1 MSELALYVDQE
12 TKQMI
17 ENSRITL
24 LQTIEK
30 DLYFYPQSESVIFK
44 NDSDKQEEIV
54 KKLVLSNKKQF
65 NPLQFDAP
73 VSKVGP
79 LHIPPNVYQEIEEFG
94 LDTLTII
101 QSVIREFQD
110 VFGQS
115 KKQPRMK
122 LR

>member
-65 NPLQFDAP
+65 NPFQFDAP
-73 VSKVGP
+73 DSKVGP